1 MKKSQLRKI
10 IQEEINKTLN
20 EQHSDEYVDQ
30 EIIDRVESIG
40 SMGDQKRLHDM
51 LRIVV
56 SDWMNEGLKKEEIK
70 KYISYLIEHI

>member
-1 MKKSQLRKI
+1 MKKSQLHKI

-20 EQHSDEYVDQ
+20 EQHFDEYVDQ

-56 SDWMNEGLKKEEIK
+56 SDWMNEGLEKEEIK

>member
-10 IQEEINKTLN
+10 IQEEINKNLN
-20 EQHSDEYVDQ
+20 EQQFDEYVDQ